1 MFCPSCGSKV
11 PDGTKFCEKCGMP
24 IKEAFDNNTGMG
36 QQNVQHSETSQKI
49 KDAVEQLGLTK
60 IQKVVAITAAASA
73 LIALICITGTFV
85 SWITAIAALLLTYL
99 CVKKSEVSSKSMAI
113 VFSVFAARFL
123 WLDFSNLFNGGIH
136 YSFFAVLF
144 RIITYGCAVV
154 YWLTILGTIKK
165 KELGTSIFLF
175 GTGLTALYA
184 FIKMFGSF
192 GYGFRSA
199 IFYLGW
205 MGFIGTYAILIITDG
220 NTIPYIKELFAG
232 GVNSRKPAQGFT
244 QYCPHCGSGQ
254 PTDAVFCDKCGTA
267 LAPIAVNTVSNGNA
281 EANPI
286 IEKEPTATDF
296 KAVVEQQEEFIICE
310 RCGNK
315 LELGS
320 LFCDSC
326 GNKISPTAKSDSVL
340 DAEESLE
347 QESIPVMTDSNPIE
361 AKKTVCPK
369 CGNIL
374 EDGSV
379 FCDQC
384 GNNLSTK
391 DFVQNQSD
399 NTSITFM
406 NLNEFIIDEKVSAFK
421 FENSYKIYNMN
432 GTIIGA
438 VQQDQV
444 SSGAKAARLLVGSS
458 AKGMQ
463 KFRLDLLSAEGGRLG
478 SIHRDGGAFASIFID
493 DANGDAIVEM
503 KLRFGAFKD
512 MNDNTICKFGLA
524 GLTKYPIKDEN
535 GNTVAEITHKWNG
548 AKSIFTT
555 ADKYH
560 ISISPEL
567 TGRMRQIICSVA
579 IAYDML
585 SGDR

>member
-1 MFCPSCGSKV
+1 MYCPSCGSKV

-24 IKEAFDNNTGMG
+24 IKEAFDNNPGMG
-36 QQNVQHSETSQKI
+36 QQNVRHSETSQKI

-73 LIALICITGTFV
+73 LVALICITGTFV

-99 CVKKSEVSSKSMAI
+99 CVNKFEFSSKAMAI
-113 VFSVFAARFL
+113 AFSVFAARFL

-144 RIITYGCAVV
+144 RIITYGCTVV
-154 YWLTILGTIKK
+154 YWLTVLGTIKK
-165 KELGTSIFLF
+165 KELGTSIFLL

-192 GYGFRSA
+192 GNGFRSA

-205 MGFIGTYAILIITDG
+205 IGFIGVYAILIITDG
-220 NTIPYIKELFAG
+220 NTIHYIKKLFAG
-232 GVNSRKPAQGFT
+232 GANTYKPAQGFA
-244 QYCPHCGSGQ
+244 QYCPHCGNGQ
-254 PTDAVFCDKCGTA
+254 PADAVFCDKCGTA
-267 LAPIAVNTVSNGNA
+267 LTPVAVNTINAGNVK
-281 EANPI
+281 EAI
-286 IEKEPTATDF
+286 VEKESVMPDPKTID
-296 KAVVEQQEEFIICE
+296 EQQEEFIICE
-310 RCGNK
+310 KCGNK

-326 GNKISPTAKSDSVL
+326 GNKISPTSENDSVL
-340 DAEESLE
+340 DTEESSE
-347 QESIPVMTDSNPIE
+347 QESIPVMSDSNPIE
-361 AKKTVCPK
+361 PQKSVCPK
-369 CGNIL
+369 CGNVL

-391 DFVQNQSD
+391 YSVQNQSD
-399 NTSITFM
+399 NTSMGFM

-421 FENSYKIYNMN
+421 FENSYKIYDMN
-432 GTIIGA
+432 GAIIGA
-438 VQQDQV
+438 VQQNEV
-444 SSGAKAARLLVGSS
+444 SGGAKAARLLVGSS
-458 AKGMQ
+458 AKNMQ
-463 KFRLDLLSAEGGRLG
+463 KFKLDLLSAEGKKLG
-478 SIHRDGGAFASIFID
+478 SIHRDGGAFASIFVD
-493 DANGDAIVEM
+493 DANGDTLVEM
-503 KLRFGAFKD
+503 KLRFGALKD
-512 MNDNTICKFGLA
+512 MNDNTICKFKLA
-524 GLTKYPIKDEN
+524 GLTKYPIKDAN

-560 ISISPEL
+560 ISISPAL

-579 IAYDML
+579 IAFDML